1 MRAVDCRA
9 GTHPQRRLV
18 RGVEALRDGGY
29 LEPDD
34 VGEHRLAQRVEH
46 DDLVEPIQE
55 LGPELG
61 AHRVQDLALDLRE
74 LGGAVGVAGGVDLRG
89 RLSRRVACSFPGRSR
104 GRARPQACREE
115 GVSNAGGD
123 DGKVRDGVEDELRP
137 DVGREEDDGVAE
149 VDRLT
154 LAVGQDAVVE
164 QLEHEV
170 EDVPMRLLHL
180 VEEHHRVGSPP
191 HGVRQLAALL
201 EAHVARRGADEL
213 GHGVL
218 LHVLGHVEAHDG
230 FLRVEHVRGEGL
242 ADLGLAHARRAEEG
256 EAGDGLRGP
265 PGRPWTV
272 DRVGDEVHGGWLA
285 DDALRER
292 LLEMKQLVALRGH
305 QPRGRDA
312 RPGGDDGR
320 DVVGV
325 TVSRATRLSAAPP
338 SSAAPAAASRSSSAG
353 TSV

>member
-1 MRAVDCRA
+1 MRAVECRA
-9 GTHPQRRLV
+9 GARPQRRLV
-18 RGVEALRDGGY
+18 RGVEALRDGGD

-137 DVGREEDDGVAE
+137 DVGREQDDGVAE

-164 QLEHEV
+164 ELEERV
-170 EDVPMRLLHL
+170 EDVGMRLFDF
-180 VEEHHRVGSPP
+180 VE
-191 HGVRQLAALL
+191 
-201 EAHVARRGADEL
+201 
-213 GHGVL
+213 
-218 LHVLGHVEAHDG
+218 
-230 FLRVEHVRGEGL
+230 
-242 ADLGLAHARRAEEG
+242 
-256 EAGDGLRGP
+256 
-265 PGRPWTV
+265 
-272 DRVGDEVHGGWLA
+272 
-285 DDALRER
+285 
-292 LLEMKQLVALRGH
+292 
-305 QPRGRDA
+305 
-312 RPGGDDGR
+312 
-320 DVVGV
+320 
-325 TVSRATRLSAAPP
+325 
-338 SSAAPAAASRSSSAG
+338 
-353 TSV
+353 